1 MMGWSREYSVEV
13 LSRFRSPSGRSD
25 LGGCGRREGM
35 TRLRQGG
42 RLKNKN
48 IWFYGDTALVGVMGH
63 KFKTLIALVSYP
75 ALPAA
80 RAECTAGT
88 VWQHGNTREDPKKS
102 TF

>member
-48 IWFYGDTALVGVMGH
+48 IWSYGDTALVGVMGH
-63 KFKTLIALVSYP
+63 KFKTLIALLNWSFSPTKIQSHPKLYFSVERIGP
-75 ALPAA
+75 ATPGGH
-80 RAECTAGT
+80 C
-88 VWQHGNTREDPKKS
+88 
-102 TF
+102 